1 MARLDSLEGG
11 AERSSDTIFGAIVRG
26 EVEADIVYED
36 HICVAFRDVAPQ
48 APTHVLV
55 VPRLPV
61 EGLHQ
66 AEDWEVQLLGYLL
79 RVARRVAESEG
90 IEESGWR
97 VVINVGEDAGQTV
110 QHLHLHVLGG
120 RKLAWPPG

>member
-1 MARLDSLEGG
+1 MVDYTDPSL

-26 EVEADIVYED
+26 EVAADIVYENQ
-36 HICVAFRDVAPQ
+36 HCVAFRDVNPQ

-55 VPRLPV
+55 VPRMPV
-61 EGLHQ
+61 TGLQ
-66 AEDWEVQLLGYLL
+66 EADEWESMLLGVLL
-79 RVARRVAESEG
+79 RAARKVAEIEG

-110 QHLHLHVLGG
+110 PHLHLHVLGG
-120 RKLAWPPG
+120 RPLSWPPG